1 MTHCCACGNAPLM
14 FPLEKAFSV
23 RWSVVYVCVCV
34 CEDQPLDYWPVVI
47 SCCVCVWMFYLC
59 VCVCTWRDSER
70 EKAMGG
76 KSKTR
81 EGEWGNVCERGGGKK
96 GWFIPLEQSS
106 PRQPPSHW
114 QRSGATHRPWTHS
127 LVQRAV
133 DEKHT
138 FFSNNRPRFVEEKVQ
153 VFGSSST
160 AKVSDT
166 AARQRRET
174 NTQTHTSKQT
184 NKPIK
189 KNCSVYSSSL
199 FFISFWSTLMF
210 YLPVFSFL
218 LVVFRCTLVLAMLT
232 SVLHVSEA
240 SQNWTDCKPDWTT
253 ISSQRCWS
261 YLAQSR
267 CVLPPQPNNPGQ
279 IFHFNVWGEN
289 KEKYFSRVTDPSRFP
304 HIFSPCSNSSWA
316 SLVTG

>member
-34 CEDQPLDYWPVVI
+34 CVKISHLTTGQLSFPV
-47 SCCVCVWMFYLC
+47 VCVWMFYLC

-138 FFSNNRPRFVEEKVQ
+138 FFYNNRPRFVEKKVQ

-189 KNCSVYSSSL
+189 KNCSVYSSYS
-199 FFISFWSTLMF
+199 W
-210 YLPVFSFL
+210 FL
-218 LVVFRCTLVLAMLT
+218 LAF
-232 SVLHVSEA
+232 
-240 SQNWTDCKPDWTT
+240 
-253 ISSQRCWS
+253 
-261 YLAQSR
+261 
-267 CVLPPQPNNPGQ
+267 GQ
-279 IFHFNVWGEN
+279 
-289 KEKYFSRVTDPSRFP
+289 
-304 HIFSPCSNSSWA
+304 
-316 SLVTG
+316 L

>member
-1 MTHCCACGNAPLM
+1 MLPWCFHWKRRSAWDGALCT
-14 FPLEKAFSV
+14 
-23 RWSVVYVCVCV
+23 CVCV

-70 EKAMGG
+70 GRKRWEEKA
-76 KSKTR
+76 KR
-81 EGEWGNVCERGGGKK
+81 ERESEEMSASEEGGKK
-96 GWFIPLEQSS
+96 ADSYRWNSRRLASL
-106 PRQPPSHW
+106 PRTG
-114 QRSGATHRPWTHS
+114 SGPERHIDRGHTPWCSELLMRNT
-127 LVQRAV
+127 L
-133 DEKHT
+133 
-138 FFSNNRPRFVEEKVQ
+138 FFNNRPRFVEEKVQ

-199 FFISFWSTLMF
+199 IFISFWSTLMF

-267 CVLPPQPNNPGQ
+267 CVLPPQPNNPGR
-279 IFHFNVWGEN
+279 IFHFSVWGEN